1 MDGFNNDNVETVEN
15 VETVDSN
22 TGSYSETTAYDTTYA
37 SEPNANGSKVFAI
50 ISLVC
55 GILAILCMCCGWF
68 GIILGVAAVVLGIL
82 SIKKEED
89 AKGMAIAGIVCGGIG
104 LIVAI
109 IVLVTA
115 GALSSMDPDA
125 ITDYVEQ
132 LENSL

>member
-15 VETVDSN
+15 VETVDSS
-22 TGSYSETTAYDTTYA
+22 TGSYQETSSYDTTYA
-37 SEPNANGSKVFAI
+37 PEPNGSKVFAI

-55 GILAILCMCCGWF
+55 GILAVLCMCCGWF

-104 LIVAI
+104 LLVAV
-109 IVLVTA
+109 IVLITA
-115 GALSSMDPDA
+115 GAVSSMDPDA